1 MPLPFDTLDTTRY
14 GYDAARTYWR
24 VALHLRWNGD
34 GRARAYL
41 MQAGFLQSEVAREGR
56 VRAVYE
62 HDGTPLDSASSM
74 VGTAGALAALLT
86 LDPAA
91 ANMLYTTQVA
101 AAAQRTETGAYWGNP
116 DDFYA
121 QAWGWFATALYADAL
136 LNLWQRR

>member
-41 MQAGFLQSEVAREGR
+41 TQAGFLQSEVARDNR

-62 HDGTPLDSASSM
+62 HDGTPAGTESSM

-91 ANMLYTTQVA
+91 ANALYTAQLA
-101 AAAQRTETGAYWGNP
+101 SAAQPAYPGVYWGHP
-116 DDFYA
+116 DDLYA
-121 QAWGWFATALYADAL
+121 QAWGWFATALYANTLTD
-136 LNLWQRR
+136 LWRRR